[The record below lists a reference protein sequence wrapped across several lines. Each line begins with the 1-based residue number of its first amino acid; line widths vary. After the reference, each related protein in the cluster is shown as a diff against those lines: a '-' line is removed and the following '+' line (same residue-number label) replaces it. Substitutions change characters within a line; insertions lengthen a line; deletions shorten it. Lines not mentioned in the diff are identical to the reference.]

1 MLASHS
7 QSRKRILII
16 TSDAGFGHRRSAQAV
31 EKALLKLYGDR
42 VKVQVVNPISDTEKA
57 LLLKSIEKNYNTS
70 VKNTPNLYRLGYQ
83 LSDNRPISDMMDGA
97 LMLALT
103 ASLKEVIAE
112 FKPQAILNTNE
123 MFNSAIGAALD
134 KLDIHMPYYNLVTDL
149 ADVHALWFN
158 KDPDAYFL
166 ASEWVRVRAIENKVP
181 AEKLMVS
188 GIPVDPSYEER
199 LEEKSHLRQ
208 ALGINPDKTTLL
220 IVGGERV
227 ENVLETINALNHLE
241 QDFQVVAIAGG
252 SEKLYQDLLNLDVNF
267 PLHVLNFT
275 EKMSEWLQASDILL
289 TKAGGLILSEGLAA
303 GLPIVII
310 HYLPGQEEGNVRYV
324 LSFQAGA
331 HPANAYETLAVL
343 DYWLKDNKSA
353 LHLVTQA
360 AQRLG
365 KPKAARFVAQTLWDS
380 IKD

>member
-1 MLASHS
+1 MLSSPS
-7 QSRKRILII
+7 QNAKRILII

-31 EKALLKLYGDR
+31 EKALLKLYGDN

-103 ASLKEVIAE
+103 ASLKEVIAD
-112 FKPQAILNTNE
+112 FRPQAILNTNE

-166 ASEWVRVRAIENKVP
+166 ASDWVRVRAIENKIP
-181 AEKLMVS
+181 AEKLIVS
-188 GIPVDPSYEER
+188 GIPVDPGFEDR
-199 LEEKSHLRQ
+199 LEDKSDLRR
-208 ALGINPDKTTLL
+208 ALGIDPHKTTLL
-220 IVGGERV
+220 FVGGERV
-227 ENVLETINALNHLE
+227 ENVLETVQALDRLDH
-241 QDFQVVAIAGG
+241 DFQVVAIAGG
-252 SEKLYQDLLNLDVNF
+252 SQKLHQNLLDLKPNF

-275 EKMSEWLQASDILL
+275 EKMSEWLQAADILL

-331 HPANAYETLAVL
+331 HPANAEETLAL
-343 DYWLKDNKSA
+343 LNYWLRDNQSA
-353 LHLVTQA
+353 LRLVTQA
-360 AQRLG
+360 AQTLG
-365 KPKAARFVAQTLWDS
+365 KPKAASFVAQTLWDS

>member
-1 MLASHS
+1 MHS
-7 QSRKRILII
+7 TLPKITKRILII

-31 EKALLKLYGDR
+31 QKALRKLYGDA
-42 VKVQVVNPISDTEKA
+42 VKVEVVNPISDTEKA

-70 VKNTPNLYRLGYQ
+70 VKNTPGLYRLGYQ

-103 ASLKEVIAE
+103 ASLKEVIAD
-112 FKPQAILNTNE
+112 FRPQAILNTNE

-134 KLDIHMPYYNLVTDL
+134 RLDVHMPYYNLVTDL

-166 ASEWVRVRAIENKVP
+166 ASDWVRVRAMENHIAPK
-181 AEKLMVS
+181 KLIVS
-188 GIPVDPSYEER
+188 GIPVDPSFEDR
-199 LEEKSHLRQ
+199 LEDKSTLRQ
-208 ALGINPDKTTLL
+208 TLGIDPNKTTLL
-220 IVGGERV
+220 IVGGDRV
-227 ENVLETINALNHLE
+227 ENVIETVEVLDQLQH
-241 QDFQVVAIAGG
+241 DFQVVAIAGG
-252 SEKLYQDLLNLDVNF
+252 SQKLYEDLLDLKPHF

-275 EKMSEWLQASDILL
+275 EKMSSWLQAADILL

-303 GLPIVII
+303 GLPIIII

-331 HPANAYETLAVL
+331 QPANPEETLAL
-343 DYWLKDNKSA
+343 LNYWLDGDKSA

-360 AQRLG
+360 AQRIG
-365 KPKAARFVAQTLWDS
+365 KPKAASFVAKTLWDS
-380 IKD
+380 IEN

>member
-1 MLASHS
+1 MLSTHPQTS
-7 QSRKRILII
+7 KRILII

-31 EKALLKLYGDR
+31 EKALIQLFGDA

-57 LLLKSIEKNYNTS
+57 LLLKSVEKNYNTS
-70 VKNTPNLYRLGYQ
+70 VKNTPTLYRLGYQ
-83 LSDNRPISDMMDGA
+83 LSDNRPVSDMMDGA

-134 KLDIHMPYYNLVTDL
+134 KLDIHIPYYNLVTDL

-166 ASEWVRVRAIENKVP
+166 ASDWVRVRAIENNKP
-181 AEKLMVS
+181 KEKLIVS
-188 GIPVDPSYEER
+188 GIPVDPGFEER
-199 LEEKSHLRQ
+199 LEDKSTLRQ
-208 ALGINPDKTTLL
+208 ELGIDPHKTTLL
-220 IVGGERV
+220 FVGGERV
-227 ENVLETINALNHLE
+227 ENVLETIQALDRLE

-252 SEKLYQDLLNLDVNF
+252 SQKLQADLLDLKPRF
-267 PLHVLNFT
+267 PLQVINFT
-275 EKMSEWLQASDILL
+275 KEMSQWLQAADILL

-331 HPANAYETLAVL
+331 HPANPDETLAL
-343 DYWLKDNKSA
+343 LNYWLSNEKSA

-365 KPKAARFVAQTLWDS
+365 KPKAASFVAQTLWDS